1 MVKDWNSQMAK
12 KRVEKVKDLKGHIK
26 EARDRMD
33 AILEKERMIFGF
45 FGDAA
50 KFEAVASWF
59 RPYYDLQVGAYEV
72 QRRKEVW
79 RACPLPEID
88 PDEVDHVVKEQTHV
102 LRKLERELAGNNLAT
117 KVLEMM
123 RKDIMWLKDE

>member
-26 EARDRMD
+26 EAHDRMD

-45 FGDAA
+45 FGDSA

-102 LRKLERELAGNNLAT
+102 LKLE
-117 KVLEMM
+117 
-123 RKDIMWLKDE
+123 